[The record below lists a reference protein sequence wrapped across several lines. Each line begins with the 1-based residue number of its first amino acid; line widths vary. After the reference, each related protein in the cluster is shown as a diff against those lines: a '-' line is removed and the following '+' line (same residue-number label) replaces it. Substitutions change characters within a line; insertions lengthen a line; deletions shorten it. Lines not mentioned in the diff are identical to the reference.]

1 MQALARVR
9 MADERPPRHWV
20 RRKKKRDLVAR
31 HGGSPLAPGELET
44 LADAAVGLT
53 AEESGRKRHRSI
65 ETVKSQ
71 RKNAIAKLF
80 ARNTT
85 HAVHLAHRLGLLN

>member
-1 MQALARVR
+1 
-9 MADERPPRHWV
+9 MAAERPQRPLV
-20 RRKKKRDLVAR
+20 RRRKKRDLVAQL
-31 HGGSPLAPGELET
+31 GGSPLAPGELET

-53 AEESGRKRHRSI
+53 AEESGRLRHRST
-65 ETVKSQ
+65 ETVKSH

-85 HAVHLAHRLGLLN
+85 HAVHLAHRLGLLA

>member
-1 MQALARVR
+1 
-9 MADERPPRHWV
+9 
-20 RRKKKRDLVAR
+20 
-31 HGGSPLAPGELET
+31 

-53 AEESGRKRHRSI
+53 AEESGRLRHRSI

-71 RKNAIAKLF
+71 RKKAIAKLF

-85 HAVHLAHRLGLLN
+85 HAVHLAHRLGLLT